1 MDAIPRHGIHMRSF
15 RKLMPHET
23 HGVVA
28 VVIGKDEDN
37 VSWFGTGNGN
47 GFHLVGDRNDIRAR
61 FGGNADSGKK
71 QG

>member
-1 MDAIPRHGIHMRSF
+1 
-15 RKLMPHET
+15 MPHET